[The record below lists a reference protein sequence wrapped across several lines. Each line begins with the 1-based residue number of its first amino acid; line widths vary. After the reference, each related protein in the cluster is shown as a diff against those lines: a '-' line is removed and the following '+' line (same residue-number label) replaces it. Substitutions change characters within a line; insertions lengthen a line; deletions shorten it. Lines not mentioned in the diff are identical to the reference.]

1 MFLGMPPNLTGD
13 ARADNAALRDYLF
26 KLAQSLETV
35 ASGLTAVQASM
46 KVTTRK
52 DGQQVIK
59 TGGEYSGDIEA
70 VRKNAEELKS
80 LIVKSAKNLEKE
92 MDAGDREL
100 AGLIESGDSE
110 LASRIVNGD
119 DAVVSL
125 MDSKEE
131 AYNGKYLA
139 RSEFGTFEQNLDA
152 RFQTA
157 ATGVIESYNYS
168 ERISSMQDSI
178 SLLQEYNTN
187 LDGQIRR
194 GIVWDPTAQQYVTGL
209 AISQNLV
216 FSGVCDGNDP
226 NNPHDGYTD
235 YYLQGEQTFGLYT
248 SSGWQFWI
256 GGEKRGWFSSLDG
269 MLHVANIIV
278 ENTMQVSDS
287 WQIRSSPDG
296 SEFEILYVGE

>member
-1 MFLGMPPNLTGD
+1 MYLGMPPNLTGD

-35 ASGLTAVQASM
+35 ASAQSTAMVSM
-46 KVTTRK
+46 KVTTRG

-59 TGGEYSGDIEA
+59 TSGGSSGDIEA

-92 MDAGDREL
+92 MDAGDSEL
-100 AGLIESGDSE
+100 AG
-110 LASRIVNGD
+110 RITSGD

-157 ATGVIESYNYS
+157 ATGVIESYGYS
-168 ERISSMQDSI
+168 ESISSMQDSI
-178 SLLQEYNTN
+178 SLLQQYNTN

-194 GIVWDPTAQQYVTGL
+194 GIVWDPTAQQYVTGI

-226 NNPHDGYTD
+226 NNPHDGYTY

-269 MLHVANIIV
+269 MLHVAIIIV
-278 ENTMQVSDS
+278 ENTLQIGDT
-287 WQIRSSPDG
+287 WQIKSSPDG
-296 SEFEILYVGE
+296 SEFEIMYVGD

>member
-13 ARADNAALRDYLF
+13 TRADNAALRDYLF

-35 ASGLTAVQASM
+35 ASGQTAVQASM

-92 MDAGDREL
+92 MDAGD
-100 AGLIESGDSE
+100 SE

-131 AYNGKYLA
+131 TYNGKYLA

-157 ATGVIESYNYS
+157 ATGVIESYGY
-168 ERISSMQDSI
+168 EVPPEIAEEYARATRAEDRFTATQDT
-178 SLLQEYNTN
+178 LRN
-187 LDGQIRR
+187 R
-194 GIVWDPTAQQYVTGL
+194 
-209 AISQNLV
+209 
-216 FSGVCDGNDP
+216 
-226 NNPHDGYTD
+226 
-235 YYLQGEQTFGLYT
+235 
-248 SSGWQFWI
+248 
-256 GGEKRGWFSSLDG
+256 K
-269 MLHVANIIV
+269 
-278 ENTMQVSDS
+278 
-287 WQIRSSPDG
+287 
-296 SEFEILYVGE
+296 